1 MRKLKWTALFVFV
14 VFVIFGCLFLARRP
28 ILKSL
33 GSFLVVQ
40 DELKKTDVIIVLG
53 GENDR
58 VEEAARLYKQGLA
71 PYILMTGKM
80 VAYGMKRSA
89 VRSGV
94 PAEDILVE
102 PEAASTYQHPIYV
115 KPIIEEKGFKSAI
128 VVSSPYHMRR
138 SAMLFDRALKKDK
151 IELIYY
157 PVQDGWFDA
166 DNWWTTAVGRRAVKM
181 EYAKL
186 AVNVWG
192 VGLSE
197 FVLNLVEKNK

>member
-1 MRKLKWTALFVFV
+1 MMGKLKWTALFVFV

-40 DELKKTDVIIVLG
+40 DELKKADVIIVLG

-115 KPIIEEKGFKSAI
+115 KPIIEEKGFESAI

-138 SAMLFDRALKKDK
+138 SAMLFDRALKKEK
-151 IELIYY
+151 IELIYH
-157 PVQDGWFDA
+157 PVQDSWFTPE
-166 DNWWTTAVGRRAVKM
+166 NWWMTAVSRRAVKM
-181 EYAKL
+181 EYAKFI
-186 AVNVWG
+186 VNFFG
-192 VGLSE
+192 NRFSK
-197 FVLNLVEKNK
+197 FADNLINKK